1 MRFSPSGRHPG
12 NEFSGPAEFTV
23 GNYYR
28 ESHSRMFVSRISFP
42 SVVGQRRPTSWP
54 LDSSAFLFIRFPVI
68 VRIPLRIRRDSSFV
82 PETPSFAEERMLP
95 TRFNGRNY
103 VSPKNLLSFFFFF
116 GNFKKRSII
125 RDPFFLSSTL
135 LFFSFLFYRISDSFL
150 RSNRNERNV

>member
-12 NEFSGPAEFTV
+12 NEFSGPAEFPV

-42 SVVGQRRPTSWP
+42 PPRGLGRPDQLATRLECILIHP
-54 LDSSAFLFIRFPVI
+54 FSSHCQD
-68 VRIPLRIRRDSSFV
+68 PLRIRRDSSFV

-103 VSPKNLLSFFFFF
+103 VPPKNLLSFFW
-116 GNFKKRSII
+116 NFKKRFII
-125 RDPFFLSSTL
+125 RDPSYTSPL
-135 LFFSFLFYRISDSFL
+135 LFIFSFFISFRVSSSF
-150 RSNRNERNV
+150 SV